1 VDGDFRLESWLV
13 QPSLNSVS
21 RNDTSIQIEPKLM
34 SVLVC
39 LAEHAPDPVAKEMI
53 LQKVWP
59 DTFVGEGVLTR
70 SISELRRI
78 LEDEAKESRLIQTIA
93 KRGYRL
99 VAPIRPLN
107 GKIQRQNPRFRSL
120 AVLPLENLSHD
131 PEQEYLAEGLTEAL
145 ITTLAKIGDLRVV
158 SRTSSMLYRG
168 VREPV
173 REIARKLQVD
183 AIVEGSVLRA
193 GDRLRITAQLI
204 DPISESHLW
213 AESYDRYLRDVL
225 DLQSEVTQAI
235 AGQIRIR
242 LTPMER
248 ANLASAHSVDPD
260 AYEAYLKGRYYW
272 NRRSG
277 DALPKGVQF
286 FQQAIAKDPTYA
298 AAYSGLA
305 DCLSA
310 LGIYS
315 FVSPEE
321 GCGKAKELAVQALEI
336 DPSLADAHVSLAW
349 AMHWHDYDFSTVER
363 EFTRALELSPRYFTA
378 HQWFGLFLAQMGR
391 YEEGYTEG
399 LRAVRLEPC
408 SSAAYWALGLVYWC
422 SRRYDQAI
430 EQFEKTFEFDPSFV
444 QGYFG
449 LGMVYPYKSMH
460 QEAIAAAQK
469 GVELTHGAAFF
480 LTCLGEAYAVAGHS
494 DEARRTL
501 GELNNPNKY
510 RYVTPYF
517 VARIHAALDEKE
529 KALSYLETGYR
540 HRDPQMTWLK
550 TDPRLDPLRPDPR
563 FQSLMRRMNFP
574 L

>member
-1 VDGDFRLESWLV
+1 MDGDFRLESWLV
-13 QPSLNSVS
+13 QPSINTVS
-21 RNDTSIQIEPKLM
+21 RNDTSVQLEPKVM

-39 LAEHAPDPVAKEMI
+39 LAKQAPDPVSKEKI
-53 LQKVWP
+53 LQRVWP

-99 VAPIRPLN
+99 VAPVVPLN
-107 GKIQRQNPRFRSL
+107 GKIERQTPRFRAL

-131 PEQEYLAEGLTEAL
+131 PEQEYLAEGLTESL
-145 ITTLAKIGDLRVV
+145 ITALAKIGELRVV

-168 VREPV
+168 ANKPM
-173 REIARKLQVD
+173 REIARELEVD
-183 AIVEGSVLRA
+183 AIVEGTVLRV

-204 DPISESHLW
+204 DPVNESHLW

-235 AGQIRIR
+235 AGEIRIK
-242 LTPMER
+242 LTPVER
-248 ANLASAHSVDPD
+248 AHLASIHTVDPE

-277 DALPKGVQF
+277 DALPKGARF

-315 FVSPEE
+315 FVTPEE

-336 DPSLADAHVSLAW
+336 DSGLAEAHTSLAW
-349 AMHWHDYDFSTVER
+349 AVNWHDFDFSTVER
-363 EFTRALELSPRYFTA
+363 EFMRSLELNPRYATA

-399 LRAVRLEPC
+399 QRAVRLEPC
-408 SSAAYWALGLVYWC
+408 SYSAYWALGLLYWC

-430 EQFEKTFEFDPSFV
+430 EQFERTLEFDLGFA

-460 QEAIAAAQK
+460 EEAIAAAQK
-469 GVELTHGAAFF
+469 GVELTHGAVFF
-480 LTCLGEAYAVAGHS
+480 LACLGEAYATAGYS
-494 DEARRTL
+494 DEARKIMDQ
-501 GELNNPNKY
+501 LNDPNRY

-517 VARIHAALDEKE
+517 VARIHAALGEKDE
-529 KALSYLETGYR
+529 ALCSLETGYR
-540 HRDPQMTWLK
+540 QRDPQMAWLK
-550 TDPRLDPLRPDPR
+550 TDPRLDPLRGDPR
-563 FQSLMRRMNFP
+563 FHSLMRRMNFP
-574 L
+574 S